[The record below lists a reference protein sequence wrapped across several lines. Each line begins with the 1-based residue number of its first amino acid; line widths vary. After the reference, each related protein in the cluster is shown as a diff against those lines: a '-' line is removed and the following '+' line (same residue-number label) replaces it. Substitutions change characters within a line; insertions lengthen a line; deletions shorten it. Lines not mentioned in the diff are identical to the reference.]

1 MSLTRRTFLGAA
13 AAAAASPLLP
23 GGLRAHDALDA
34 PPSGADRP
42 GSDRWPERETPG
54 SASRREAAPPGSDP
68 WLEVDTRA
76 LTANARALS
85 RAAGGRP
92 VFACIK
98 NNGYGLGL
106 ERVAPTLD
114 AAPEVVGLAVVK
126 VDEAMRLADLG
137 VRKPILL
144 MAHPTDAEA
153 LELARRGVHLAP
165 FHDTDI
171 RRIREIG
178 RRLQRPIPV
187 HLYIDT
193 GMSRMGIP
201 YHRALPWVVEMAAL
215 PEARVESSFT
225 GLTEDNEFDR
235 EQARRLQELAA
246 GARERGAD
254 MGRLHAASSDAIV
267 HVPEAHLDLVRPG
280 LTLFG
285 AYSDSSRGA
294 GRLTLTPALRLR
306 APLVRVERL
315 RPGDTVSY
323 GRNYRAES
331 PVWVATL
338 PVGHTDGYPRQATQG
353 CRILVG
359 ERTYPVIGF
368 VSASH
373 CIIEVGAERTVEPGQ
388 IATLIGPDH
397 PDIHP
402 NEISDRTGRS
412 VYDVLMHLTPW
423 LPAREWS

>member
-1 MSLTRRTFLGAA
+1 MDLTRRRFLEAA
-13 AAAAASPLLP
+13 AAAAASLVPTP
-23 GGLRAHDALDA
+23 AGASPAGGDA
-34 PPSGADRP
+34 PAPDSDPAAPATFPRSGAP
-42 GSDRWPERETPG
+42 AFPQAG
-54 SASRREAAPPGSDP
+54 AQGSDP
-68 WLEVDTRA
+68 WLEVDVRA
-76 LTANARALS
+76 LASNALALS
-85 RAAGGRP
+85 EAAGGRP
-92 VFACIK
+92 VFACVK

-106 ERVAPTLD
+106 ERVAPALD
-114 AAPEVVGLAVVK
+114 AAPGVVGLAVVK
-126 VDEAMRLADLG
+126 VDEAMRLAELG
-137 VRKPILL
+137 LRRPILL

-153 LELARRGVHLAP
+153 LELVRLGVHLAP
-165 FHDTDI
+165 FHDSEL
-171 RRIREIG
+171 RRIADLG
-178 RRLQRPIPV
+178 GRLQRRIPV

-215 PEARVESSFT
+215 PQARVESAFT
-225 GLTEDNEFDR
+225 GLTEDNDFDR
-235 EQARRLQELAA
+235 EQVRRLQELA
-246 GARERGAD
+246 GQARERGAET
-254 MGRLHAASSDAIV
+254 GPLHAASSDAIV
-267 HVPEAHLDLVRPG
+267 HVPEAHLDMVRPG

-306 APLVRVERL
+306 APVVRVEQL

-323 GRNYRAES
+323 GREYRAEA
-331 PVWVATL
+331 PVWIATI
-338 PVGHTDGYPRQATQG
+338 PVGHTDGYPRQATRG

-359 ERTYPVIGF
+359 GRTYPVIGF

-373 CIIEVGAERTVEPGQ
+373 CIIEVGAERTVETGD

-402 NEISDRTGRS
+402 SEISDRTGRS
-412 VYDVLMHLTPW
+412 VYDVLMHLAPW